1 MAVSKNKSQQAPQ
14 QETASSRRLKY
25 GLSVGVLLLSLLIIL
40 GVVNWLAS
48 DAAYRMDLTER
59 GRYSI
64 SQQTRN
70 LLKSLDEHVT
80 ITLLFAESDPTLNT
94 DEQRLVASQ
103 RREIEDVLRE
113 LRNKSDKI
121 EVVRIDPTDHRTITQ
136 YDELIARLKEIYAE
150 ESAAYEAAAREGQ
163 AALEQLATFAAR
175 QGEVLIGAMG
185 ELPSDHVSR
194 RDFQTI
200 TLVLSSVIPRESQ
213 AAIEAIDESLKD
225 SPMTGAPF
233 PDLAGAVSIVRAGAD
248 RAGTL
253 NQIADFFEQ
262 SIDAGTLPES
272 LAGKL
277 QPNIQ
282 AYRDMASSLLDE
294 QERVDDLKPL
304 ELSKIN
310 SALRSRNCVLLTS
323 PTRATV
329 LSYSRLFPPPGAQQ
343 AAEEATAGVRRF
355 AGETV
360 LASGIRQ
367 LMLTDRP
374 KVIFCH
380 SEQAPTI
387 LSGRPDRLDLASVAS
402 HLRDLGF
409 DVQEWN
415 VNSGPRPT
423 IEQTTGQPVWVILP
437 PAPTGQQMMTGAELA
452 DAAKQL
458 VAEGANVMMNFFP
471 GLVAGLGQQ
480 DPWNGAIEPLGV
492 TADTGQIIVEQIP
505 LPNGPPQTDPTHV
518 FVDFLSENPIAT
530 AVRGE
535 PTQLSLMVP
544 LQLDSDDTAEDK
556 DPPDEDSQGE
566 SPQQPPADSNVHKT
580 PLLQLKPSER
590 IWATDVMNLMQGG
603 QINPPAERRKE
614 PYTVAAAVER
624 RGDFGLQ
631 RALIIGSAQW
641 CWTAQVGQYD
651 LSMGLPMYP
660 GNSELFASGVCW
672 LAHLDELIARS
683 PRAESVARIENL
695 GSGAQIFW
703 RWALIGGL
711 PVLSLVAGIFV
722 AVSRRG

>member
-1 MAVSKNKSQQAPQ
+1 MAVSKNNSQKAPP

-40 GVVNWLAS
+40 GVLNWLAS
-48 DAAYRMDLTER
+48 DAAYRVDLTER

-70 LLKSLDEHVT
+70 LLKSLDESVT

-103 RREIEDVLRE
+103 RREVEDVLRE
-113 LRNKSDKI
+113 LRNKSEKI

-136 YDELIARLKEIYAE
+136 YDELIARLKDIYAE
-150 ESAAYEAAAREGQ
+150 ESAAYEAAAKEGQ
-163 AALEQLATFAAR
+163 AALERLANFASA
-175 QGEVLIGAMG
+175 QAETLIGAMG

-233 PDLAGAVSIVRAGAD
+233 PDLAGAVSIVRAGAE
-248 RAGTL
+248 RASTL
-253 NQIADFFEQ
+253 SQIADFFEQ

-277 QPNIQ
+277 QPTIQ
-282 AYRDMASSLLDE
+282 PYRDMASSLLDE
-294 QERVDDLKPL
+294 KEKIDDLKPL

-343 AAEEATAGVRRF
+343 AAQEATAGVRRF

-374 KVIFCH
+374 KVILCH

-402 HLRDLGF
+402 QLRDLGF

-423 IEQTTGQPVWVILP
+423 VQQTTGQPVWVILP
-437 PAPTGQQMMTGAELA
+437 PAPSGQQMMAGGELA

-471 GLVAGLGQQ
+471 SFVAGLGQQ
-480 DPWNGAIEPLGV
+480 DPWNAAIEPLGV

-505 LPNGPPQTDPTHV
+505 MPTGPPQTDPTHV

-544 LQLDSDDTAEDK
+544 LQFDDGTPKDK
-556 DPPDEDSQGE
+556 SPSGEETQGE
-566 SPQQPPADSNVHKT
+566 SSGQQPTADSNVQQT
-580 PLLQLKPSER
+580 ALLQLKPSER
-590 IWATDVMNLMQGG
+590 IWATDVMNLMQDAE
-603 QINPPAERRKE
+603 IDPPAEVGKA

-624 RGDFGLQ
+624 QGDFGLQ

-641 CWTAQVGQYD
+641 CWTGQVGQYE
-651 LSMGLPMYP
+651 LTMGLPMYP
-660 GNSELFASGVCW
+660 GNGELFASGVCW
-672 LAHLDELIARS
+672 LAYLDELIARS
-683 PRAESVARIENL
+683 PRAESVARIEDL
-695 GSGAQIFW
+695 GPGAQIFW